1 MPFIRTRRGP
11 GRRGY
16 AILYTV
22 HTERAGSPVWD
33 KDAKVFKSPSG
44 KVHHVSV
51 LTEWRFNSP
60 GFHETSLARRR
71 ELMRFEQPDE
81 DHEVGQIAF
90 NPTAKPGDADYGTLY
105 VGVGDGGNT
114 QQPLVEPFRVAQRLD
129 SPFGKILR
137 IRPTPR
143 QRTRYIVPRDNP
155 FIRRPAALPEIWAY
169 GLRNPQRFSW
179 DLKTGRMYIAD
190 IGEFHIEEVNI
201 GRKGANYGWSL
212 RQGWFRSLMES
223 SKTLLTLPADDK
235 KYGFTY
241 PIAAYDHDEGYAIGG
256 GYVYRGKAIPALVG
270 MYVFTDIPMGRLF
283 YFDTRN
289 LGQGGRAEIF
299 ELQVMYKGR
308 ARSMTE
314 IVGNLA
320 RVDAGLGQDAD
331 GEFFLLTKQDGMVRR
346 LSPVQ

>member
-1 MPFIRTRRGP
+1 MYLWLKPHFMSGIREGGFSGFAIHPDAARA

-129 SPFGKILR
+129 RRSARYSGSDRRQGSAHAISCLATTR
-137 IRPTPR
+137 SSAGR
-143 QRTRYIVPRDNP
+143 QRCRKFGHMVFATRS
-155 FIRRPAALPEIWAY
+155 A
-169 GLRNPQRFSW
+169 S
-179 DLKTGRMYIAD
+179 
-190 IGEFHIEEVNI
+190 
-201 GRKGANYGWSL
+201 
-212 RQGWFRSLMES
+212 
-223 SKTLLTLPADDK
+223 
-235 KYGFTY
+235 
-241 PIAAYDHDEGYAIGG
+241 
-256 GYVYRGKAIPALVG
+256 
-270 MYVFTDIPMGRLF
+270 
-283 YFDTRN
+283 
-289 LGQGGRAEIF
+289 
-299 ELQVMYKGR
+299 
-308 ARSMTE
+308 
-314 IVGNLA
+314 
-320 RVDAGLGQDAD
+320 AGI
-331 GEFFLLTKQDGMVRR
+331 
-346 LSPVQ
+346 